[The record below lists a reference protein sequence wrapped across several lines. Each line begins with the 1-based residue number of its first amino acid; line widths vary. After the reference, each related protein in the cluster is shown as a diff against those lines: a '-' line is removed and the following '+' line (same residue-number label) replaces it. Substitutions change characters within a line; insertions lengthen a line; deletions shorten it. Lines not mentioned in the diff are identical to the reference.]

1 MDFGF
6 TAEQEEFRKTIRN
19 FAGKEM
25 APLVEEAEAKEKF
38 PTELFPKMGD
48 LGLLCVSY
56 PKEYG
61 GRQLSKID
69 ECVWVEEISRICVGF
84 ASALMVQAGIATS
97 LLRDYGNEEQKQRY
111 LVPAIKGK
119 KIGAYGLT
127 ERDAGSDPTA
137 MKSLAKKDGD
147 SYILNGS
154 KMFTTNGP
162 IADFIT
168 LTVWTDKE
176 KGFSDGLSILI
187 LDTDTPGFAAKALSK
202 MCIRSS
208 PTGEEFFDNC
218 RIPNR
223 NLIGKEGKGWDYTME
238 ALHNG
243 RILHAFTSIGLAQ
256 AAYEKVRDYALKRV
270 QYGRPIERFQG
281 VNYKVVNMAT
291 EIEIARTFGYKVA
304 WLSEKR
310 KDYAAFAAMSKLFA
324 SEVAARVASDAMQ
337 IYAGYGLL
345 LDSILERYLRDSR
358 RGTVTEG
365 TSEIQRNII
374 ARDIR
379 HGLIE

>member
-1 MDFGF
+1 
-6 TAEQEEFRKTIRN
+6 
-19 FAGKEM
+19 M

-38 PTELFPKMGD
+38 PKELFPKMGD

-61 GRQLSKID
+61 GSQLSKID
-69 ECVWVEEISRICVGF
+69 ECIWVEEISRICVGF

-97 LLRDYGNEEQKQRY
+97 LIRDYGKEDQKQKY
-111 LVPAIKGK
+111 LVPAIKGR

-137 MKSLAKKDGD
+137 MKSFAKRDKD

-176 KGFSDGLSILI
+176 KGVRDGLSILI
-187 LDTDTPGFAAKALSK
+187 VDTDTPGFTVKTLSK

-218 RIPNR
+218 LISKG
-223 NLIGKEGKGWDYTME
+223 NLIGEQGKGWDYTTE

-256 AAYEKVRDYALKRV
+256 AAYEKAREHALKRV
-270 QYGRPIERFQG
+270 QYGRPVERFQG
-281 VNYKVVNMAT
+281 VNFKLVNMAT
-291 EIEIARTFGYKVA
+291 EIEIARTFGYKAA
-304 WLSEKR
+304 WLSERK
-310 KDYAAFAAMSKLFA
+310 KDYAAMAAMSKLFA
-324 SEVAARVASDAMQ
+324 SEVASRITSDAMQ

-345 LDSILERYLRDSR
+345 SDSILERYLRDSR

-379 HGLIE
+379 HGLI